1 MHALRRIMRMVVSPS
16 AEWGLIAREKTTV
29 DSLIGRYV
37 VPLSLLAPI
46 ASMIGMAVFNT
57 SWSDGHGYRVPA
69 QDILAAGATTLFAS
83 ILSVPVLAGIFV
95 LIAPMYGSSRDYGD
109 ALKVAT
115 FGTVPVMLAGATL
128 FIPVM
133 AMIGLVALVH
143 SLFLYWQGAR
153 LILNVVPGQE
163 AEFVGISMV
172 LLCIVSI
179 VAGAAASGAG
189 LI

>member
-1 MHALRRIMRMVVSPS
+1 M
-16 AEWGLIAREKTTV
+16 IAAEKTTV
-29 DSLIGRYV
+29 DALIGHYV
-37 VPLSLLAPI
+37 FPLSLLAPI
-46 ASMIGMAVFNT
+46 ASMVGMAVFNT

-69 QDILAAGATTLFAS
+69 QDILAAGTTTLFAS

-95 LIAPMYGSSRDYGD
+95 LIAPMYGSSRNYGD

-133 AMIGLVALVH
+133 AMVGLVAFVH
-143 SLFLYWQGAR
+143 SLFLYWQGAW
-153 LILNVVPGQE
+153 LILNVGAGHQ

-172 LLCIVSI
+172 LMCIVSI
-179 VAGAAASGAG
+179 VAGAVASAAG